1 MYQNFN
7 TRKISFALTIKIL
20 FGNVITQLGWGVV
33 VFGQVF
39 FISFAMQADFSDF
52 YLGKNSP
59 KTKGKIIEI
68 NNTNARINKRF
79 IYEFHYEYE
88 VKTKKLKAFSY
99 STNKDIQVNDIVNIE
114 YMNNKPEYSRI
125 EGMQQK
131 TFPIYAISLVI
142 ITLVG
147 ITIVVI
153 NLLKQIKNIQLLKT
167 GIITKGK
174 FIKMEPTNVKV
185 DNQSMIRLYFE
196 FIDYLGKTQ
205 TVSADVLDLKG
216 LQDEPEETIFYD
228 KNKPSKAVLIDGLP
242 SKIKLLSDNTF
253 EDTNTAMAFVYLI
266 LPFLGLISILTAFV

>member
-7 TRKISFALTIKIL
+7 TRKISFVLTIKIL

-185 DNQSMIRLYFE
+185 DNQSI
-196 FIDYLGKTQ
+196 
-205 TVSADVLDLKG
+205 
-216 LQDEPEETIFYD
+216 
-228 KNKPSKAVLIDGLP
+228 
-242 SKIKLLSDNTF
+242 
-253 EDTNTAMAFVYLI
+253 
-266 LPFLGLISILTAFV
+266 

>member
-7 TRKISFALTIKIL
+7 TRKISFVLTIKIL

-131 TFPIYAISLVI
+131 TFPIYAISVVI

-185 DNQSMIRLYFE
+185 DNQSMMRLYFE

-266 LPFLGLISILTAFV
+266 LPFLGLISILMAFV